1 MCIMH
6 RLEHGEQTYSS
17 DKQTALEDRYYNN
30 QSFQEDY
37 PVNDPNVNHA
47 ATKIQAQFRG
57 HKARRD
63 LEKIKQEHQ
72 QINDSDQQKISYDY
86 EQLTTGNDEYQQ
98 SSSVASTP
106 LKQENEYDEN
116 IDDEE
121 LTEEEKHKQERAA
134 ISIQA
139 QFRGFQARKHLRDP
153 FDHTDE
159 EKQYFHQDQ
168 QEFDNDHDKTSVLSS
183 TRSSDRR
190 DLGEDLRLHDEIEID
205 KNNNTDRP
213 HLEREPTQL
222 SDDFELHKG
231 VLRDINYNREHQEEF
246 INDED
251 DMSDPNLDK
260 AATRIQASYRGYK
273 TRKELGSGGGHSP
286 ISHDQ
291 QNPSSPSPKTHKE
304 HDDAR
309 NKNILSPSAEGNK
322 VPAHE
327 DESDN
332 AAAVKIQAAY
342 RGYRIGV

>member
-168 QEFDNDHDKTSVLSS
+168 QIS
-183 TRSSDRR
+183 
-190 DLGEDLRLHDEIEID
+190 ID
-205 KNNNTDRP
+205 KNDNTDRP